1 MAAALNRLYCAV
13 LEYSSHILARWCGL
27 FGSGVAGASRV
38 WLQPLWQ
45 TGQPTQED
53 AIAAEMGGEA
63 PPKKK
68 KRRSP
73 CSRRSGKKDRMTDN
87 QRAMHRRRD
96 ADGDDGG
103 ASSGHFGLGQ

>member
-1 MAAALNRLYCAV
+1 M
-13 LEYSSHILARWCGL
+13 
-27 FGSGVAGASRV
+27 
-38 WLQPLWQ
+38 QPLWQ

-68 KRRSP
+68 KRRLP

-103 ASSGHFGLGQ
+103 ASRGHFGSAKELALTNLRAVGWAIGFRNGARATNPGHKPGPATSNH